1 MDDEAIRKDAP
12 VADQNVDPAPEQ
24 TAAPEEFKESPQ
36 GPINKR
42 EAAMA
47 RLREKRQ
54 EEREAGRKAAAL
66 MNDPDLTEEQ
76 YDAQEADQVAAS
88 DGENDEG
95 EDLSPAT
102 TPAEDGIDGD
112 VVAGDELESAQ
123 GAEEQSTDGPE
134 STQDAVPAGWDRR
147 DDGVLVKRLKVNGE
161 IRELTQEEYDRQL
174 SKELAG
180 DQKLR
185 LAAEKEQQL
194 RQLEAELNRRQ
205 QQSQEQPP
213 AKPAA
218 VPDLDEAFDGFVS
231 AFYEGDADAA
241 RERFKAII
249 EGRQTST
256 PNIDQLIAD
265 TATRVK
271 AEFAEER
278 HREDLANSYTKFEE
292 EFSDIANDPVLLAAA
307 DVVLKDVQTEH
318 PDWDV
323 GDLYMEAG
331 KRTRAKLAL
340 DKPGRP
346 APRADA
352 ERRQR
357 KANLKPVPRAGNAAA
372 VQPAE
377 PQLDMSPSAKIERLR
392 QSRAR

>member
-1 MDDEAIRKDAP
+1 MDDEAIREDAP

-24 TAAPEEFKESPQ
+24 TAAPEEFQESPQ

-42 EAAMA
+42 EADMA
-47 RLREKRQ
+47 RLREKRK

-66 MNDPDLTEEQ
+66 MNDPDLTEERL
-76 YDAQEADQVAAS
+76 S
-88 DGENDEG
+88 D
-95 EDLSPAT
+95 
-102 TPAEDGIDGD
+102 
-112 VVAGDELESAQ
+112 
-123 GAEEQSTDGPE
+123 AEEQSTDDLG

-185 LAAEKEQQL
+185 LAAEREQQL
-194 RQLEAELNRRQ
+194 RQWEAELNDRQ
-205 QQSQEQPP
+205 RQAQEQPP

-218 VPDLDEAFDGFVS
+218 APDLDEAFDGFVS

-249 EGRQTST
+249 EGRQTS
-256 PNIDQLIAD
+256 
-265 TATRVK
+265 
-271 AEFAEER
+271 
-278 HREDLANSYTKFEE
+278 
-292 EFSDIANDPVLLAAA
+292 
-307 DVVLKDVQTEH
+307 DVVLKEVQTEH

-323 GDLYMEAG
+323 GDLYMETG

-340 DKPGRP
+340 DKLKRP

-352 ERRQR
+352 ERMER

-372 VQPAE
+372 VQPAK
-377 PQLDMSPSAKIERLR
+377 PQIDMSPTAKIERMR
-392 QSRAR
+392 QARAR